1 MLRMGWLLLAVIAAL
16 APAGCRTERQEA
28 AAPTGTPPPTPASSS
43 APAASALK
51 GRVTVTPPA
60 PQSMKEA
67 TIELS
72 LTGASGKPAA
82 GRKVSFDLTMPA
94 MAMPPNKPA
103 AKEIRSGVY
112 QAKAVFTMAGEWLV
126 TPKISGETNTDAL
139 ALRLNAK

>member
-1 MLRMGWLLLAVIAAL
+1 MLRIGWLALAAIAVFVLAGCHSER
-16 APAGCRTERQEA
+16 APAGSPA
-28 AAPTGTPPPTPASSS
+28 GTPPAAPPAV
-43 APAASALK
+43 SALK
-51 GRVTVTPPA
+51 GRITVSPFV
-60 PQSMKEA
+60 PQSMREA

-72 LTGASGKPAA
+72 LTDAAGKPAA